1 MSADLHPA
9 ISGID
14 CGDSD
19 DGGFIGGDDGYYSML
34 AKSMAFL
41 GGMPQQELSTILLQF
56 NLGD

>member
-19 DGGFIGGDDGYYSML
+19 DGGFIGGDDGYFSML
-34 AKSMAFL
+34 AKSMAIL
-41 GGMPQQELSTILLQF
+41 GGMPQQ
-56 NLGD
+56 